1 LDCLLGKFDIEVGDH
16 YNSTTTH
23 LPVEYSDSMSQT
35 KPNSPKKQRKSPK
48 RPIKK
53 TAAKKTAKGKG
64 GRPSSYTEK
73 LKGQILDEI
82 SSSAVGVFEIHRRER
97 MPHVRKFYELLERDE
112 EFRHRYARAKEFQ
125 GDYMFELTWTKAA
138 SAITVAHGEAGTGEA
153 GARVQAVKL
162 EVDTLKWTA
171 AKLLPKKYGDRVTQ
185 ELTGPDGGP
194 IKQEAALKITP
205 EIEAQIARIAN
216 ITKNMKAPNL

>member
-1 LDCLLGKFDIEVGDH
+1 
-16 YNSTTTH
+16 
-23 LPVEYSDSMSQT
+23 MSKEKS
-35 KPNSPKKQRKSPK
+35 KPPPKQRKPSK
-48 RPIKK
+48 RPSKK
-53 TAAKKTAKGKG
+53 VATKKVAKRAKKKVTARKQ

-73 LKGQILDEI
+73 LKQAILDEI
-82 SSSAVGVFEIHRRER
+82 SSSSAGIFEIHRREG

-112 EFRHRYARAKEFQ
+112 EFRHRYAQAKEFQ
-125 GDYMFELTWTKAA
+125 GDYMSEQILAKAA

-153 GARVQAVKL
+153 GARVQAVKM
-162 EVDTLKWTA
+162 EVEALKWTA